1 MIQSKPGS
9 DLAVP
14 GLNFLFLFLS
24 MYSLFSQFLIF
35 VTQAI
40 VNIPKVH
47 IFSFPTTKN
56 VKRKTQILLEYSV
69 VSNKRTG
76 CNKQTGGRT
85 GYVKQTG
92 WTFCQK

>member
-56 VKRKTQILLEYSV
+56 VKRKTQILLE
-69 VSNKRTG
+69 
-76 CNKQTGGRT
+76 
-85 GYVKQTG
+85 
-92 WTFCQK
+92 